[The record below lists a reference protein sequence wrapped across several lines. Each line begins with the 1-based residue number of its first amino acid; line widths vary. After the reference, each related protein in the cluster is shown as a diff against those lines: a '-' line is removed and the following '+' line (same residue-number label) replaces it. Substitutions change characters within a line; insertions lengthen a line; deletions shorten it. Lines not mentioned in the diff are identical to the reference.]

1 MQKETSTYVALSHN
15 VSNLVYHFV
24 CPAKYRWSIFSV
36 DVEEHLKNICQE
48 IELRY
53 DYIRFL
59 EIGADKNHVH
69 FLIQSTPNYSPSQII
84 KIVKSITAR
93 QIFEECPEVKKWLWG
108 GQFWT
113 DGYFVA
119 TVGKNINENVIK
131 EYVKNQ
137 GQDCKDYKQNVYLK
151 NICIVQDRLWV
162 LAEKIRL
169 SLIKENIKKVMY
181 NYSLLELEVVNN
193 PFF

>member
-24 CPAKYRWSIFSV
+24 CPAKYRRSIFSV
-36 DVEEHLKNICQE
+36 EVEEHLKNICQE

-84 KIVKSITAR
+84 KVVKSITAR
-93 QIFEECPEVKKWLWG
+93 EIQDCPEVKKDCEG

-113 DGYFVA
+113 DGYFVS
-119 TVGKNINENVIK
+119 TVSRNTN
-131 EYVKNQ
+131 
-137 GQDCKDYKQNVYLK
+137 
-151 NICIVQDRLWV
+151 
-162 LAEKIRL
+162 
-169 SLIKENIKKVMY
+169 ENIKKNM
-181 NYSLLELEVVNN
+181 
-193 PFF
+193 